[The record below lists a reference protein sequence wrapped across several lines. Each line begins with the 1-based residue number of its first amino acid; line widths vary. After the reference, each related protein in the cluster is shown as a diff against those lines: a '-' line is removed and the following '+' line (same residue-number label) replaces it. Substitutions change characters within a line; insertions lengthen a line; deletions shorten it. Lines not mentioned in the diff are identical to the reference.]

1 MKARFPSPIICPVMI
16 GRVQEVT
23 HLRMLVDR
31 AKSGEG
37 QVALVCGEAG
47 IGKSRL
53 VAEVKTEAV
62 SRDFLLMQGSC
73 FPTDHAI
80 PYAPLLDLLRSHFS
94 SHSEAKPAPEV
105 ERIAQAFL
113 PLLPDVGYVLP
124 GGTSLP
130 TLIPLDP
137 EQEKRRRFETL
148 AHFLTSQA
156 RVRPVLLVVED
167 LHWSDDTSLEFL
179 HYLARRCAAHRLLLL
194 LTYRSDEVRSSLRHF
209 LAQLDRE
216 RLAQEILL
224 ARLTRDEVE
233 AMLQAIFAPP
243 RSARVELADLLYTL
257 TEGNPFFVEEILK
270 SLMASG
276 EIVYANSRGPRKE
289 LRELHIPRS
298 VQDAVQQRTDQL
310 SESARR
316 VLILAAVAGRRFDFA
331 LLQALTR
338 HDEDHLLQLFKEL
351 MAAQL
356 VVEESAEQFAF
367 RHALTQQAV
376 YADLLVRE
384 RRALHRRVAETI
396 ERLYAAT
403 LEAHLADL
411 AYHFSEA
418 GVFEKALLYA
428 QQAGERAQRLFA
440 PRAAIAQFTRAVDAA
455 QRGSIIP
462 PASLYRLRGRAY
474 ETLGDFEQARL
485 DYETTL
491 QRAREA
497 AERQAEWQALMDLGA
512 LWAER
517 DYTQTGSSYQQAL
530 VLARHMGDPLTLA
543 HSLNRLGNWH
553 LNIEEPGVA
562 LHYHQEAL
570 TLFQQAQDAQGI
582 AQTCDLLGTMH
593 YLGGDLLQA
602 SASYQQAVALFQEL
616 DDRQGLASS
625 LAHLMLLGEGGG
637 YQTETLIPTTT
648 SFADSLHWGELALQ
662 TARDIGQRSAEA
674 YALFALSHYL
684 GPRGEYARALE
695 AAQASLAL
703 AEQIEHRQWLTA
715 AHMQVGVLYFDL
727 LALPEAQQHL
737 EQALAL
743 AHEVGS
749 WNWMR
754 KVSGLLAPVYLLQH
768 DQTSAEAILTAAL
781 EPDAPM
787 QTIGQRLV
795 WAARADLA
803 LARGDPGMALDIT
816 ERLIASA
823 SNLSAESVIPRLWKM
838 RGEALA
844 ALGRTAEAE
853 TILRAAQAAAHVQ
866 RLRPLL
872 WRICVALGKLYQA
885 QERLEEAE
893 QAFADARAMIEE
905 LAAGV
910 PDEQLRAHFLSQ
922 ATTMLPQ
929 KRSLTP
935 GRAARQAYGGLTV
948 REREVAVLIAQGK
961 TNREIADTLV
971 VSHRTVE
978 THVSTILSKL
988 GVPSRSRIAV
998 WAVEVG
1004 LVKNGA

>member
-1 MKARFPSPIICPVMI
+1 
-16 GRVQEVT
+16 
-23 HLRMLVDR
+23 
-31 AKSGEG
+31 
-37 QVALVCGEAG
+37 
-47 IGKSRL
+47 
-53 VAEVKTEAV
+53 
-62 SRDFLLMQGSC
+62 
-73 FPTDHAI
+73 
-80 PYAPLLDLLRSHFS
+80 
-94 SHSEAKPAPEV
+94 
-105 ERIAQAFL
+105 
-113 PLLPDVGYVLP
+113 
-124 GGTSLP
+124 
-130 TLIPLDP
+130 
-137 EQEKRRRFETL
+137 
-148 AHFLTSQA
+148 
-156 RVRPVLLVVED
+156 
-167 LHWSDDTSLEFL
+167 
-179 HYLARRCAAHRLLLL
+179 
-194 LTYRSDEVRSSLRHF
+194 LRHF

-224 ARLTRDEVE
+224 APLTREEVE
-233 AMLQAIFAPP
+233 EMLRAIFALPP
-243 RSARVELADLLYTL
+243 SAHVELADPLYTL
-257 TEGNPFFVEEILK
+257 TDGNPFFIEEILK

-276 EIVYANSRGPRKE
+276 EIVSANGSGLRKP
-289 LRELHIPRS
+289 LSELHIPRS
-298 VQDAVQQRTDQL
+298 VQDAVQQRADQL

-316 VLILAAVAGRRFDFA
+316 VVILAAVAGRRFDFA

-384 RRALHRRVAETI
+384 RKALHRRVAETI
-396 ERLYAAT
+396 ERLHAAT

-411 AYHFSEA
+411 AYHFAEA

-428 QQAGERAQRLFA
+428 QRAGEKAQRLYA
-440 PRAAIAQFTRAVDAA
+440 PRAAIEQFTRAVDAA
-455 QRGSIIP
+455 QRASIIP

-474 ETLGDFEQARL
+474 ETLGDFELARL

-497 AERQAEWQALMDLGA
+497 GEHLAEWQALMDLGA

-517 DYTQTGSSYQQAL
+517 DYTQTGSYYQQAL
-530 VLARHMGDPLTLA
+530 ELARYMGDPLTLA

-553 LNIEEPGVA
+553 VNIEEPSVA

-570 TLFQQAQDAQGI
+570 TLFQQARDPQGI
-582 AQTCDLLGTMH
+582 AQTYDLLGMTH
-593 YLGGDLLQA
+593 YLGGDLRQA

-625 LAHLMLLGEGGG
+625 LATVMLLGEGGG
-637 YQTETLIPTTT
+637 YQTETLVSTTT

-662 TARDIGQRSAEA
+662 TARDIGHRSAEA
-674 YALFALSHYL
+674 YALFALAHYV

-695 AAQASLAL
+695 VAQASLAL
-703 AEQIEHRQWLTA
+703 SEQIEHRQWLTA

-727 LALPEAQQHL
+727 LSLPLAQQQL

-743 AHEVGS
+743 AHEIGS

-768 DQTSAEAILTAAL
+768 DQISAEAILAAAL
-781 EPDAPM
+781 ERDAPM
-787 QTIGQRLV
+787 QTIGQRLI

-803 LARGDPGMALDIT
+803 LARSDPETALDIT

-823 SNLSAESVIPRLWKM
+823 SNLSDEYVIPRLWKL

-844 ALGRTAEAE
+844 ALDRIAEAE
-853 TILRAAQAAAHVQ
+853 AALRAAKAAAHAQ
-866 RLRPLL
+866 RLRPWL
-872 WRICVALGKLYQA
+872 WRISVSLGKLYQA
-885 QERLEEAE
+885 QGHMEEAE
-893 QAFADARAMIEE
+893 QTLATARVIIEE
-905 LAAGV
+905 LAVGV

-929 KRSLTP
+929 KHSLTP
-935 GRAARQAYGGLTV
+935 GREARQAYGGLTV

-998 WAVEVG
+998 WAVEIG
-1004 LVKNGA
+1004 LVKNGP

>member
-233 AMLQAIFAPP
+233 AMLQAIFALP

-276 EIVYANSRGPRKE
+276 EIVSANGSGLHKP
-289 LRELHIPRS
+289 LGELHIPRS

-310 SESARR
+310 SGSARR

-384 RRALHRRVAETI
+384 RKTLHRRVAETI

-553 LNIEEPGVA
+553 VNIEEPSVA

-570 TLFQQAQDAQGI
+570 TLFQQAHDPQGI
-582 AQTCDLLGTMH
+582 AQTCDLLGMTH

-602 SASYQQAVALFQEL
+602 SASYQQAVALFQQL

-625 LAHLMLLGEGGG
+625 LATLMLLGEGGG
-637 YQTETLIPTTT
+637 YQTETLVPATT

-674 YALFALSHYL
+674 YALFALAHYL

-754 KVSGLLAPVYLLQH
+754 KVAGLLAPVYLLQL

-781 EPDAPM
+781 ERDAPM

-803 LARGDPGMALDIT
+803 LARSDPGTALSIAD
-816 ERLIASA
+816 RLIASA
-823 SNLSAESVIPRLWKM
+823 ANLSDESVIPRLWKL

-844 ALGRTAEAE
+844 ARGRRAEAE
-853 TILRAAQAAAHVQ
+853 AILRAAEVAARAQ

-885 QERLEEAE
+885 QGLLEETE
-893 QAFADARAMIEE
+893 QALATARAMIEE
-905 LAAGV
+905 LAADV
-910 PDEQLRAHFLSQ
+910 PDEQLRAHFLAQ

-935 GRAARQAYGGLTV
+935 GRAARQAYGGLTA
-948 REREVAVLIAQGK
+948 REVEVLRLLATGLTDAQIAEQ
-961 TNREIADTLV
+961 LV
-971 VSHRTVE
+971 LSLHTVHAHLRT
-978 THVSTILSKL
+978 IYSKL
-988 GVPSRSRIAV
+988 GVTSRSAATRYAF
-998 WAVEVG
+998 EHQ
-1004 LVKNGA
+1004 LV